1 MITQD
6 RLDELWEA
14 AKRDD
19 MHTIIVPS
27 DVRSLIHTIRELQE
41 QLADLQATV

>member
-6 RLDELWEA
+6 RLNELWEA
-14 AKRDD
+14 AVRDD

-41 QLADLQATV
+41 QLSENKTT

>member
-14 AKRDD
+14 AVRDD
-19 MHTIIVPS
+19 MHRIIVPS

-41 QLADLQATV
+41 QLSENKTT

>member
-14 AKRDD
+14 AVRDD

-41 QLADLQATV
+41 QVSKNETT

>member
-14 AKRDD
+14 AVRDD
-19 MHTIIVPS
+19 MHTIILPS
-27 DVRSLIHTIRELQE
+27 DVRSLIRMIRELQE
-41 QLADLQATV
+41 QDSENEAT

>member
-14 AKRDD
+14 AVRDD
-19 MHTIIVPS
+19 MHTLIVPS
-27 DVRSLIHTIRELQE
+27 DVRSLIRTIRELQE
-41 QLADLQATV
+41 QVSKNETT

>member
-41 QLADLQATV
+41 IVSENETT